1 MPQPIEGACLCGTVT
16 FEIEPP
22 YRWFAHCHCSLCRKQ
37 HGTLHGTGLGV
48 PCERFRFRSGGGD
61 IVHFRV
67 TPAFER
73 PFCRHCGSA
82 APAVSHDAGTWH
94 VPAGLLLGNVGER
107 PRTHIFVAAKAS
119 FETITDPLPQY
130 ARYPPGIV
138 VPGMEQRAPR
148 VTQGSV
154 AGSCLCGAIE
164 FELDASPRML
174 VKCYCSLCRRSRG
187 TGFATT
193 LFGSPQSFRW
203 SNGTDRICTHA
214 LPAPRTYR
222 SEFCADCG
230 GPVPIFSKGAP
241 FVRIPAGTVDTP
253 LPLLS
258 TVHIHVAS
266 KAEWCE
272 ITDEWPQFAELPPPE
287 QLTELLR

>member
-1 MPQPIEGACLCGTVT
+1 MPQPIEGACLCGAVK
-16 FEIEPP
+16 FEIAPP

-48 PCERFRFRSGGGD
+48 ARERFHWRSGGDD

-82 APAVSHDAGTWH
+82 VPEVAHDARTWH
-94 VPAGLLLGNVGER
+94 VPAGLLLGEIGER
-107 PRTHIFVAAKAS
+107 PRTHIFVAAKATL
-119 FETITDPLPQY
+119 ETITDSLPQF
-130 ARYPPGIV
+130 ARYPPGV
-138 VPGMEQRAPR
+138 TVPGMAQRAPR
-148 VTQGSV
+148 ATQASV

-164 FELDASPRML
+164 FELDAPPRTL

-193 LFGSPQSFRW
+193 LLGSPRSFRW
-203 SNGTDRICTHA
+203 VRGADRRRAYA

-222 SEFCADCG
+222 TEFCADCG
-230 GPVPIFSKGAP
+230 GLVPNVLATTP
-241 FVRIPAGTVDTP
+241 FVLVPAGAVDTP
-253 LPLLS
+253 LAALP

-266 KAEWCE
+266 RARWCE

-287 QLTELLR
+287 RLTELFR